1 MFAPLPMQRVSIQLL
16 AEDAPLAA
24 QVLAQCGV
32 FNPET
37 IDADIAK
44 ALPDSLGGEFR
55 TVFNSA
61 RNRLD
66 KILAHFTLDLP
77 TDAES
82 FYQWSQL
89 EVFKSGIPP
98 LTKERTEGRLPSSVS
113 RSVSLGE
120 LTEVDNRLGD
130 IWQQFSKLAD
140 ELHQLQEQQTH
151 FKQLFE
157 TLQLFSELDLDL
169 RLLQE
174 PKQFLNVH
182 LGTVPAANFANL
194 QPAVALA
201 EHFIRVFHRD
211 NQTVYFVLMGP
222 LSQQEQVRSV
232 LEHAEFR
239 PLTIP
244 AAFKNHPQHVHAEL
258 MAQTQDLQQQLATM
272 SRRQHELTQEHYT
285 TVANAKRVLDWA
297 APYAI
302 LTDTLRGRGQL
313 AVVEGWIPRTD
324 VRQLDLAL
332 QEKLNCPYVLNHRR
346 PRSWEFS
353 RVPSLIRHPPALASF
368 ATLVKNYGIPRY
380 GEFDPTLWFA
390 ASFLLM
396 FGMMFGDVGH
406 GAVIAASGWY
416 FRQRL
421 QTFSL
426 FFIGAGLSS
435 VVFGLLYG
443 SCFGFEEK
451 LLPALWLAPIEN
463 TAVMLTV
470 ALYWGIGFILLATAF
485 TIINRWYEGDYAA
498 AVFDN
503 RGIAGVFLLLG
514 GFYAIKQWMTTGTF
528 DDYQQLAMFLPL
540 ALILGYKWHENK
552 LPFGERLLVTLIEGF
567 ESIINYLAN
576 TLSFLRVAAFSLNH
590 VALAIA
596 VFTLAD
602 MLDTAGQIVTII
614 LGNLFIIGFEG
625 AIVTIQILRL
635 EYYEGFS
642 RFFKGDGRAFR
653 PLTMQMKG

>member
-1 MFAPLPMQRVSIQLL
+1 MFKPLSMQRVSIQLL
-16 AEDAPLAA
+16 TEDAPLVA

-37 IDADIAK
+37 VETEVANQ
-44 ALPDSLGGEFR
+44 LPDLLGGDFR
-55 TVFNSA
+55 SVFNSA
-61 RNRLD
+61 RHRLD
-66 KILAHFTLDLP
+66 KILIYFTLNPLVDSELSRP
-77 TDAES
+77 VSLVE
-82 FYQWSQL
+82 L
-89 EVFKSGIPP
+89 EV
-98 LTKERTEGRLPSSVS
+98 
-113 RSVSLGE
+113 
-120 LTEVDNRLGD
+120 VDNRLGD

-140 ELHQLQEQQTH
+140 QLHQLQEQQTH
-151 FKQLFE
+151 FKQLLE

-182 LGTVPAANFANL
+182 LGTVPLANFVNL
-194 QPAVALA
+194 QPAMELA
-201 EHFIRVFHRD
+201 EHFIQVFYRD
-211 NQTVYFVLMGP
+211 DHTVYFVLMGP
-222 LSQQEQVRSV
+222 LNQQEQVHSV

-244 AAFKNHPQHVHAEL
+244 TAFKNHPQQVHADL
-258 MAQTQDLQQQLATM
+258 MTQTQYLQQQMKAV
-272 SRRQHELTQEHYT
+272 SVRQDELTQEHYA
-285 TVANAKRVLDWA
+285 TVANAYLILNWA
-297 APYAI
+297 APYAV

-313 AVVEGWIPRTD
+313 ALIEGWIPRTD
-324 VRQLDLAL
+324 LPQLDLAL
-332 QEKLNCPYVLNHRR
+332 KEKLDCPYVLSHRPPR
-346 PRSWEFS
+346 PVEYP
-353 RVPSLIRHPPALASF
+353 RVPSLIRHHPAWESF

-390 ASFLLM
+390 VSFLLM

-416 FRQRL
+416 FSNRL
-421 QTFSL
+421 KTFSL
-426 FFIGAGLSS
+426 FFISAGASS
-435 VVFGLLYG
+435 LFFGLLYG

-451 LLPALWLAPIEN
+451 LFPALWLAPIQN
-463 TAVMLTV
+463 ASLMLTV
-470 ALYWGIGFILLATAF
+470 ALYWGMGFILLATGL
-485 TIINRWYEGDYAA
+485 TIINRWHEGEYAA
-498 AVFDN
+498 ALFDN
-503 RGIAGVFLLLG
+503 RGFAGILLLLG
-514 GFYAIKQWMTTGTF
+514 GFYAIKQWMTTGLF
-528 DDYQQLAMFLPL
+528 ESHQQLATLLPL
-540 ALILGYKWHENK
+540 AMILGYKWHENK
-552 LPFGERLLVTLIEGF
+552 LPFGERLLVTFIEGF

-602 MLDTAGQIVTII
+602 MLDTTGQIITII
-614 LGNLFIIGFEG
+614 LGNVFIIGFEG

-653 PLTMQMKG
+653 PLTIGLK